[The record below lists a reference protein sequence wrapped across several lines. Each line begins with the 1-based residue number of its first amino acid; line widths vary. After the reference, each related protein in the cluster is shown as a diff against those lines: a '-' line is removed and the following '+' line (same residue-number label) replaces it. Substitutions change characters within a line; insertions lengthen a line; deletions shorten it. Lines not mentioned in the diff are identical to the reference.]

1 MNRRILG
8 GEEAFRFAVLPEGP
22 DRWARFVTL
31 RKQSAT
37 VWKPIGGMTGAAPRH
52 RDVPATAAP
61 DPPRPAPHRSETQL
75 RERRRG
81 RPPARDRRKR
91 APWSRDT
98 AESFRGF
105 ALLLENVTRG
115 PFPEPAASIPFRPGN
130 GFLCA
135 ALPEPRVE
143 GAPLLMLQS
152 AEPEASSRAAASW
165 PTRSPICPAPSPKP
179 SRAGRCVK
187 FSPRPAFRVGRIFVI
202 LKSIRAR
209 NTGGPFCVP
218 GRWRWPSFPD
228 AAARRTGRPRA
239 PSARPPARKTDRLR
253 TRCPGGAGRPSRT
266 RPRSRSQDVFV
277 FCS

>member
-1 MNRRILG
+1 MRRI
-8 GEEAFRFAVLPEGP
+8 A
-22 DRWARFVTL
+22 
-31 RKQSAT
+31 
-37 VWKPIGGMTGAAPRH
+37 
-52 RDVPATAAP
+52 
-61 DPPRPAPHRSETQL
+61 PPRGFDGAVTPGHLL
-75 RERRRG
+75 RMEAG
-81 RPPARDRRKR
+81 RTLSGLRHLLTWREASPWDAFGLLRDGIAAMAACTSVPLRDALPPCRHDD
-91 APWSRDT
+91 P
-98 AESFRGF
+98 AESFRGL

-143 GAPLLMLQS
+143 GALLLVLQS

-209 NTGGPFCVP
+209 NTDGPFCVP

>member
-1 MNRRILG
+1 MVQRYG
-8 GEEAFRFAVLPEGP
+8 GEFPGPCAAAGERNARAVPRTRGLDPLSSRKRLPVRRPAG
-22 DRWARFVTL
+22 
-31 RKQSAT
+31 
-37 VWKPIGGMTGAAPRH
+37 APR
-52 RDVPATAAP
+52 
-61 DPPRPAPHRSETQL
+61 
-75 RERRRG
+75 RR
-81 RPPARDRRKR
+81 
-91 APWSRDT
+91 
-98 AESFRGF
+98 
-105 ALLLENVTRG
+105 
-115 PFPEPAASIPFRPGN
+115 
-130 GFLCA
+130 
-135 ALPEPRVE
+135 
-143 GAPLLMLQS
+143 APLLVLQS

-179 SRAGRCVK
+179 SRACRCMK